1 MSENNNNNQTIIE
14 MPENMSIYSLEQ
26 QQKMKKYLNQ
36 LDELHIQVYKIAENH
51 LETSFNI
58 FRSNGFN
65 EYKE

>member
-1 MSENNNNNQTIIE
+1 MSENNNNNKTIIE

-36 LDELHIQVYKIAENH
+36 LDELHIQAYKIAENH